1 MVFESV
7 ISKILFS
14 SETQGGRAGVRV
26 REGPLPTS
34 SEAGRSAQA
43 ELPQAA
49 ALLRTATGVFFR
61 SMGGILSDTA
71 FDPE

>member
-26 REGPLPTS
+26 REGPLPT
-34 SEAGRSAQA
+34 RQA
-43 ELPQAA
+43 SPSKHKFNKHMSKVTFRKQQLELDMEQW
-49 ALLRTATGVFFR
+49 TG
-61 SMGGILSDTA
+61 SK
-71 FDPE
+71 